1 MSALPYYIYLD
12 SKIVGTAKQIA
23 TFFAEQIFSPENTTV
38 LIKKYKHKSA
48 KQIADV
54 FRQQNIAYQFV
65 LAEDLDKLEKGIIF
79 YPFNAQSNCRVVA
92 NRKLTHIFITH
103 GESNKAAS
111 VKPIIR
117 IYDYVFT
124 AGQAGIDRFL
134 AHGIFSQHDVDEGRL
149 IMAGDT
155 FVGKTGLSSQGQKC
169 IFYAPTWEGGIEQE
183 NYSSLAYWSHL
194 AERIVL
200 KKHEYQ
206 VDKVLIRPHPNVGYR
221 LPIYRKHILS
231 LAQTLFKQHNI
242 NILLYQP
249 NLSLSVWQKWQW
261 QKKGVQ
267 FVDDLSG
274 FQAVFAFCDVSAM
287 ETQFLNED
295 IAYELFYPI
304 YQSTMAIPNLHI
316 YCEIAKM
323 GNQAAW
329 LSLKD
334 VAQHK
339 MYLIDAHFE
348 QITLSNRLNFLIN
361 QLSRKDTEKIK

>member
-1 MSALPYYIYLD
+1 MSVLPYYIYLD

-23 TFFAEQIFSPENTTV
+23 TFFADQIFSSENTTV

-54 FRQQNIAYQFV
+54 FMQQNIAYQFV
-65 LAEDLDKLEKGIIF
+65 LAEDLDKLANGIIF
-79 YPFNAQSNCRVVA
+79 YPFNAQSNCRAVA

-134 AHGIFSQHDVDEGRL
+134 AHGIFSQHDVDAGRI

-155 FVGKTGLSSQGQKC
+155 FIGKTGLSSQGEKC

-183 NYSSLAYWSHL
+183 NYSSLAYWENL

-200 KKHEYQ
+200 KQKEYQ
-206 VDKVLIRPHPNVGYR
+206 INTVLIRPHPNVGHR

-231 LAQTLFKQHNI
+231 LVQLLLKQHNI
-242 NILLYQP
+242 NVLLYQP
-249 NLSLSVWQKWQW
+249 NLSLSFWQKWQW
-261 QKKGVQ
+261 QEAGVK
-267 FVDDLSG
+267 FINDLSG

-287 ETQFLNED
+287 ETQLLNENV
-295 IAYELFYPI
+295 AYELFYPA
-304 YQSTMAIPNLHI
+304 YQTTMAVPDLQV
-316 YCEIAKM
+316 YCEVAQM
-323 GNQAAW
+323 DLQAAW
-329 LSLKD
+329 LSLRDATQQKT
-334 VAQHK
+334 H
-339 MYLIDAHFE
+339 MIDAYFE
-348 QITLSNRLNFLIN
+348 HIVLSNRISFLIKN
-361 QLSRKDTEKIK
+361 LSRKYTEK

>member
-23 TFFAEQIFSPENTTV
+23 TFFADQIFSSANTTV

-54 FRQQNIAYQFV
+54 FRQQNIDYHFV
-65 LAEDLDKLEKGIIF
+65 LAEDLDKLESGIIF
-79 YPFNAQSNCRVVA
+79 YPFNAQSNCRAVA

-124 AGQAGIDRFL
+124 AGQAGIERFL
-134 AHGIFSQHDVDEGRL
+134 AHGIFSQYDVDVGRI

-155 FVGKTGLSSQGQKC
+155 FVGKTGLSSQGEKC

-183 NYSSLAYWSHL
+183 NYSSLVYWNDL
-194 AERIVL
+194 AERIAL
-200 KKHEYQ
+200 KKAEYQ
-206 VDKVLIRPHPNVGYR
+206 VDKILIRPHPNVGYR

-231 LAQTLFKQHNI
+231 LAQALIKQYDVNV
-242 NILLYQP
+242 LLYQP
-249 NLSLSVWQKWQW
+249 NLSLSFWQKWQW
-261 QKKGVQ
+261 QKIGVQ
-267 FVDDLSG
+267 FVNDLSK
-274 FQAVFAFCDVSAM
+274 FQAVFAFCDISAM

-295 IAYELFYPI
+295 IAYELFYPT

-316 YCEIAKM
+316 YGEVAKM
-323 GNQAAW
+323 GIQATW

-339 MYLIDAHFE
+339 AYLIDARFE
-348 QITLSNRLNFLIN
+348 QMALSNRMDFLIN
-361 QLSRKDTEKIK
+361 QLSRKYTEK